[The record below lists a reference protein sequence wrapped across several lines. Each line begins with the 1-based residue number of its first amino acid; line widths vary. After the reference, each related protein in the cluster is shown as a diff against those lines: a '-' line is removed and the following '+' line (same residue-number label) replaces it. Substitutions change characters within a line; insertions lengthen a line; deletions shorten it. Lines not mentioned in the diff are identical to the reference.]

1 VPVTVSLLSVPSTL
15 AHPLPPSN
23 TRAHFFA
30 GVVVRPSLGVENSTL
45 ESGSRSAPCCPL
57 QGPLR
62 ALAAHARDALVEIVK
77 VAALQLAG
85 ELCTA
90 RGVLGLAIFE
100 ARSTNSCTVAGCDK
114 LTMAA
119 SWAQSVFLRSWS
131 FGVLMGK
138 KTPKNTRPGLAH
150 AALAL
155 VFCARGNGGKVCKFI
170 KLTIPASSRTLI
182 ASIEHAC
189 SIAAAR
195 GSARCSFVAVKAA
208 M

>member
-1 VPVTVSLLSVPSTL
+1 MPVTVSLLSVPSTL

-90 RGVLGLAIFE
+90 RGVLGLAIFK

-131 FGVLMGK
+131 FWGSNGEKDAK
-138 KTPKNTRPGLAH
+138 KHEARPCSCGARPCLLRSRQRRQGLQIYQTHHPCVIQDAD
-150 AALAL
+150 
-155 VFCARGNGGKVCKFI
+155 R
-170 KLTIPASSRTLI
+170 
-182 ASIEHAC
+182 EH
-189 SIAAAR
+189 
-195 GSARCSFVAVKAA
+195 
-208 M
+208 